1 MDRLGT
7 ATELLDG
14 PLDDRAALEGNLR
27 DLARVNR
34 WLGGAALSRRAVAA
48 LVREAGGPIRLLD
61 AGTGAADIPVALLRS
76 REPWAADLTV
86 TAIDAR
92 LEVLEAAVA
101 VHPAVARDGRLTLEV
116 ADGTHLPYGDAAFDV
131 AHASLLAHHLDRD
144 SAIVLFREMARVAR
158 RGVVVNDLARGRL
171 AYAGAWLLTRVA
183 TRNRYTRHDAPL
195 SVRRA
200 WRLEEMVELLAA
212 AGLQPVG
219 AWHGLARH
227 RYAIAAVRAGS
238 A

>member
-34 WLGGAALSRRAVAA
+34 WLGGVALSRRALSA
-48 LVREAGGPIRLLD
+48 LVAGGGAPIRLLD
-61 AGTGAADIPVALLRS
+61 VGTGAADIPVALLRS
-76 REPWAADLTV
+76 TAAWATGLTV

-92 LEVLEAAVA
+92 PEVLEAAIA
-101 VHPAVARDGRLTLEV
+101 VQPALARDPRLTLEV
-116 ADGTHLPYGDAAFDV
+116 ADGTQLPYRDGTFDV
-131 AHASLLAHHLDRD
+131 THASLLAHHLDRD
-144 SAIVLFREMARVAR
+144 SAVGLFREMARVAR

-171 AYAGAWLLTRVA
+171 SYAGAWLLTRVA

-200 WRLEEMVELLAA
+200 WRLDEMVELLMAA
-212 AGLQPVG
+212 DLEPVG
-219 AWHGLARH
+219 RWRGFAGH
-227 RYAIAAVRAGS
+227 RYAIAAVRGDRA
-238 A
+238 